1 MSNPLIPAA
10 VPAPAPAAPA
20 PVAPAP
26 APAFAPV
33 PAPAPTTGVGTTAPA
48 PASPAAPVAVP
59 PAVPA
64 APVANPELA
73 AAHTTIQNLATQLRN
88 QQRYVQLGQQA
99 AAGQLNQ
106 PAVAQP
112 APAQPASPFGLPAYD
127 PNWRNLL
134 VPDENGNMQ
143 ERPGAPMG
151 TLQNYLNYQQ
161 QLPNALGKL
170 LNDPAGTLGPVLE
183 KLIEERA
190 AKIADERLG
199 SYENRQ
205 VMSNIL
211 TEIDPWAIAKNADGS
226 TAMAYDHTGQL
237 VEQLTPLGQLYSQA
251 STFAV
256 QGGMRD
262 PMKVHKYAMT
272 QVELAKAKMPAPAP
286 GTPATPAA
294 PVPSLANQF
303 TQPGAFPSAPHHT
316 PAPGNVT
323 VPATLPPAPGGA
335 TPTTTRELLLH
346 AAKAQGLL
354 AG

>member
-1 MSNPLIPAA
+1 MSNPLVPAA

-20 PVAPAP
+20 PAAPAP
-26 APAFAPV
+26 VPAFAPV
-33 PAPAPTTGVGTTAPA
+33 PAPAPTTGVGMTAPA
-48 PASPAAPVAVP
+48 PAPQAAPVAVP
-59 PAVPA
+59 PTAPA
-64 APVANPELA
+64 APVADPQLA
-73 AAHTTIQNLATQLRN
+73 AAQATVQALAAQLRN

-112 APAQPASPFGLPAYD
+112 APAQPANPFGMPTFD

-134 VPDENGNMQ
+134 VQDENGNFQ

-151 TLQNYLNYQQ
+151 TLQNYLAYQQ

-183 KLIEERA
+183 KLIQEKA
-190 AKIADERLG
+190 QQIAQETIG

-205 VMSNIL
+205 VMNNIL
-211 TEIDPWAIAKNADGS
+211 SEIESWAIAKNADGS
-226 TAMAYDHTGQL
+226 PMMAYDHTGQL
-237 VEQLTPLGQLYSQA
+237 VEQLTPLGQEYARA
-251 STFAV
+251 STFAI

-262 PMKVHKYAMT
+262 PAKVHQYAKT
-272 QVELAKAKMPAPAP
+272 QVELAKARMPAAP
-286 GTPATPAA
+286 GTPAAPAA

-303 TQPGAFPSAPHHT
+303 TQPGAAFPQAPNRT

-323 VPATLPPAPGGA
+323 VPSTLHPAPGGV
-335 TPTTTRELLLH
+335 TPTSTRELLLH
-346 AAKAQGLL
+346 AAKVQGLIV
-354 AG
+354 G